1 MAVEFKIPATVIPS
15 LAVKEDINVIA
26 TLTANSIAI
35 DSVGATLSLTTL
47 LPTATI
53 AFQADGQNFTH
64 GLNVTAWTNNGTGGT
79 TYDAST
85 GGVAANEPVYDGI
98 AADNPFK
105 APLGALYFADSSL
118 SAWDYLNLANK
129 FSTTGA
135 FVMYAVFGYE
145 TGFAS
150 AFSPTLIS
158 TKSANSI
165 GHSVNVLSKVTRT
178 STTVSI
184 RDENYTALYS
194 SLQKWMIATTEAEP
208 TAAATPY
215 VLVIRRD
222 ASGNMFCYDASS
234 RSIVSSEQIH
244 EVGFKLSFDAIGMAQ
259 PSLPGAAEGKG
270 AYIAAL
276 GVFNSDIGSQKSQ
289 GLARLLGKKY
299 IG

>member
-1 MAVEFKIPATVIPS
+1 MAVSFTTPS
-15 LAVKEDINVIA
+15 RKNVVT
-26 TLTANSIAI
+26 TLVTDPLSLNISGVEAA
-35 DSVGATLSLTTL
+35 LSLTTL

-64 GLNVTAWTNNGTGGT
+64 GLNVTAWTNNGAGGT

-85 GGVAANEPVYDGI
+85 GGVTANEPVYDGL

-129 FSTTGA
+129 FSTSGA

-145 TGFAS
+145 TGFDGNTP
-150 AFSPTLIS
+150 PTLIS
-158 TKSANSI
+158 VKSASADSSAKSI
-165 GHSVNVLSKVTRT
+165 HILSKHKKL
-178 STTVSI
+178 VSI
-184 RDENYTALYS
+184 FDENHL
-194 SLQKWMIATTEAEP
+194 LGGLPEWRIGTTEDEN

-234 RSIVSSEQIH
+234 GSIVSSETIH
-244 EVGFKLSFDAIGMAQ
+244 EAGFKLSFDAIGMAQ
-259 PSLPGAAEGKG
+259 LSPHDPAEGKG
-270 AYIAAL
+270 AYIAAF

-289 GLARLLGKKY
+289 GLARLLNKKY

>member
-1 MAVEFKIPATVIPS
+1 MAVSFTTPNRKNVVTTLVTDPLS
-15 LAVKEDINVIA
+15 LNISGVEDA
-26 TLTANSIAI
+26 
-35 DSVGATLSLTTL
+35 LSLTTL

-85 GGVAANEPVYDGI
+85 GGVTANEPVYDGL

-129 FSTTGA
+129 FSTSGA

-145 TGFAS
+145 TGFDGNTP
-150 AFSPTLIS
+150 PTLIS
-158 TKSANSI
+158 VKSASADSSAKSI
-165 GHSVNVLSKVTRT
+165 HILSKHKKL
-178 STTVSI
+178 VSI
-184 RDENYTALYS
+184 FDENHL
-194 SLQKWMIATTEAEP
+194 LGGLPEWRIGTTEDEN

-222 ASGNMFCYDASS
+222 ASGNIGGDLDGGEAATLFS
-234 RSIVSSEQIH
+234 RDYPRAARFLAGCCFSYFRSGCRGDPSDTCPALK
-244 EVGFKLSFDAIGMAQ
+244 KLPFYRF
-259 PSLPGAAEGKG
+259 
-270 AYIAAL
+270 AYIASAWQLCHSHRSDGL
-276 GVFNSDIGSQKSQ
+276 GTR
-289 GLARLLGKKY
+289 LAAVWH
-299 IG
+299 